1 MSCSRKPMTYAQAGV
16 NIDAKSQAI
25 EALVKQLTYRR
36 SGKVRMIDL
45 PGQFTGLIDFGDVA
59 LTLCTDG
66 VGTKL
71 LIAKALNKWDTVGID
86 CVAMN
91 VNDTICV
98 GAEPISFVDYL
109 AVDEPRPAMM
119 EQIGVGLNRGCEM
132 ADCDLVGGEVAVLP
146 EIMKEIDLSGSCLG
160 MVPKDRIIDGSRV
173 AAGDAV
179 VGLPSSGVHSN
190 GLTLARK
197 VLERNEVDLDEKF
210 AKLGRTI
217 GLELLT
223 PTEIYVRKVLRIAR
237 ECRVHGMID
246 VTGGGLRNFLRL
258 RHGVGISI
266 DDPMP
271 VPPVFRVLGDLGS
284 VEPSEMYQ
292 TFNMGMGFALV
303 CPPEDARKAVSIYGE
318 GARIV
323 GHVVEGSGVTVP
335 SLGLRYE
342 KY

>member
-25 EALVKQLTYRR
+25 EALVKQLTFRR
-36 SGKVRMIDL
+36 SGKVKMIDL

-109 AVDEPRPAMM
+109 AIDEPNPPLM
-119 EQIGVGLNRGCEM
+119 EQIGIGLNKGCDL
-132 ADCDLVGGEVAVLP
+132 ANCDLVGGEVAVLP

-160 MVPKDRIIDGSRV
+160 MVPKDRIIDGSKV
-173 AAGDAV
+173 AVGDAV
-179 VGLPSSGVHSN
+179 IGLPSSGVHSN

-197 VLERNEVDLDEKF
+197 VLLRNEVDWDEKF

-217 GLELLT
+217 GMELLT
-223 PTEIYVRKVLRIAR
+223 PTEIYVRKVLEIVRG
-237 ECRVHGMID
+237 CRVHGMID

-266 DDPMP
+266 DKPMP
-271 VPPVFRVLGDLGS
+271 VPPVFKVLGDLGS
-284 VEPSEMYQ
+284 VETAEMYQ

-303 CPPEDARKAVSIYGE
+303 CPPEDAKKAVSIYGE

-323 GHVVEGSGVTVP
+323 GTVVEGSGVDVP

>member
-1 MSCSRKPMTYAQAGV
+1 MTYSQAGV

-25 EALVKQLTYRR
+25 EALVKQLTFRR
-36 SGKVRMIDL
+36 SGEVRMIDL
-45 PGQFTGLIDFGDVA
+45 PGQFTGLIDFGDIA

-71 LIAKALNKWDTVGID
+71 LVAKAMDKWDTVGID

-109 AVDEPRPAMM
+109 AIDAPDPALMDK
-119 EQIGVGLNRGCEM
+119 IGIGLNKGCEL
-132 ADCDLVGGEVAVLP
+132 ANCDLVGGEVAVLP

-160 MVPKDRIIDGSRV
+160 MVKKDRIVDGSKV
-173 AAGDAV
+173 APGDVV

-197 VLERNEVDLDEKF
+197 IVESNEVELDEKF
-210 AKLGRTI
+210 PKLGKSI

-223 PTEIYVRKVLRIAR
+223 PTEIYVRKVL
-237 ECRVHGMID
+237 EMVEKCKVHGMID
-246 VTGGGLRNFLRL
+246 VTGGGLRNFLRM
-258 RHGVGISI
+258 RKGISVVF
-266 DDPMP
+266 DRVMP
-271 VPPVFRVLGDLGS
+271 VPPIFTVLNELGA
-284 VEPSEMYQ
+284 VEVSEAYQ
-292 TFNMGMGFALV
+292 TFNMGLGFALV
-303 CPPEDARKAVSIYGE
+303 CPEEDAKKAISVYGS
-318 GARIV
+318 GARVV
-323 GHVVEGSGVTVP
+323 GHIEAGSGVSVP